1 MLQIMKPKIF
11 PMRDIQLNQILHAL
25 SICLV
30 CSVLFACKGGGDHP
44 EPPQPDKDKTTVIG
58 LILGDNSLTNF
69 VKSDIDEMCIGL
81 EEVDLDENN
90 LILYVD
96 DRTSNLPSIISFKQS
111 ETDRSKVVPD
121 TIYSYAESYG
131 SADPEVLKD
140 ALRRIITTYPAES
153 YGMILWSHGQGWLP
167 TASTVVEEYTNST
180 RYFGQDQ
187 NGDGQDWM
195 NISDLQQ
202 VIEYGQGLLGG
213 NKKFD
218 YLYFDAC
225 FMANIETA
233 YQLRHVSDYYIG
245 CVAET
250 PGPGGNYDA
259 LVPIMFNMSNNR
271 ATRMAEA
278 YDLAY
283 NDPNGFSGWS
293 YGAQISVF
301 DNSKM
306 DAFANECKAVF
317 SNTALAQSIQAID
330 LNANEIQHFGQ
341 DPVSRFAYYDFNQIV
356 STALTSNEY
365 SSLEY
370 TLEALIVYNA
380 RPSTIYS
387 NPLGSPFS
395 MEVNCGLAAYF
406 PQFTQDATVGRYNN
420 YFATYDWAKDTQIT
434 SWYPLIN
441 YQ

>member
-1 MLQIMKPKIF
+1 
-11 PMRDIQLNQILHAL
+11 MRNTQLKQILHTL

-30 CSVLFACKGGGDHP
+30 CGSLFACGGSDNP
-44 EPPQPDKDKTTVIG
+44 TPTPTTPDKTTVIG

-111 ETDRSKVVPD
+111 EEDRTKVVPD
-121 TIYSYAESYG
+121 TIYSYTESNG

-140 ALRRIITTYPAES
+140 ALNRIITTYPADS
-153 YGMILWSHGQGWLP
+153 YGMVLWSHGQGWLP
-167 TASTVVEEYTNST
+167 TSSTIVEEYTKST

-187 NGDGQDWM
+187 NGDGQEWM
-195 NISDLQQ
+195 NISDLQE
-202 VIEYGQGLLGG
+202 VIEYGQGLLGS
-213 NKKFD
+213 NKKFN

-233 YQLRHVSDYYIG
+233 YQLRHTSDYYIA

-283 NDPNGFSGWS
+283 NGTGTHPQGWS

-306 DAFANECKAVF
+306 DELAVACKTAF
-317 SNTALAQSIQAID
+317 SNQAIAQSIQATD
-330 LNANEIQHFGQ
+330 FDANTIQYF
-341 DPVSRFAYYDFNQIV
+341 DRISNPAYYDFNQIL
-356 STALTSNEY
+356 SEALTSSEY
-365 SSLEY
+365 SPLQMA
-370 TLEALIVYNA
+370 LEALIVYNA
-380 RPSTIYS
+380 RPSSIYS
-387 NPLGSPFS
+387 AVIRSSFS
-395 MEVNCGLAAYF
+395 MDENCGLAAYF
-406 PQFTQDATVGRYNN
+406 PQFTSNNTVERYNN
-420 YFATYDWAKDTQIT
+420 YFATYDWAEDTQIT